1 MYRVGVYTG
10 RVYTQT
16 DFENNKIR
24 ECALVYAS
32 RKEARC
38 ATKSP
43 RYAAAHQ
50 KCVGCAQCQES
61 ARASAHP
68 VQIP

>member
-50 KCVGCAQCQES
+50 KCVGCSNCPES
-61 ARASAHP
+61 SRPSDHP
-68 VQIP
+68 VPIL